1 MMRFLSKMTLSARL
15 VFLAGVIA
23 TLLLATGVL
32 GVLSLH
38 RTEELLQATY
48 TVRMT
53 ALEALAEIQRLQME
67 SHILMLQALNPDTKQ
82 ADRKAAIDRIEKH
95 SGEVTAYWLPYRK
108 MQKDAHEEK
117 LATVFSSARET
128 YGMNSV
134 LPIVAALRQNS
145 IDEAIMRG
153 EFVQENYKPV
163 SSAIKDLVQYQIAIT
178 KQNYEDATRANAWSQ
193 MAMIAIVIG
202 GLVISGIAAA
212 VTIWAIK
219 KTMARAV
226 MASREVANGNLA
238 DKIQAD
244 TDDELGQL
252 LQAMETMRAK
262 LNGTVMDV
270 RNSAETV
277 AGAANEIADGNS
289 SLSARTEE
297 QASTLEETAATME
310 EFTSTV
316 KQNATHAEEAS
327 AIIEATQ
334 VRAQRGAQVVKETV
348 EAMSRIEVSS
358 KRIDEIIGV
367 INGIAFQTNL
377 LALNAAVESARA
389 GEHGKGF
396 AVVATEVRSLS
407 QRSASAAKEIS
418 QLIADSVSRVKAG
431 SQLVSESEKILKEML
446 QEVGNV
452 ARIVAEIAAASRE
465 QASGIEQINNAVVH
479 MDQATQQNSALVE
492 EIAAASTSMQG
503 QANTLADLV
512 RQFRIDETTATHDEA
527 EHAGDVVPPDAT
539 PSTATAPG
547 VSRSRLGKL
556 GWRRHR
562 QLSSA

>member
-1 MMRFLSKMTLSARL
+1 MMKFFSKLTLSARL
-15 VFLAGVIA
+15 VVLAGLIA
-23 TLLLATGVL
+23 TLLLTTGVL

-53 ALEALAEIQRLQME
+53 ALEALAEIQRLQMD
-67 SHILMLQALNPDTKQ
+67 SHIHMLEALNPDTKQ
-82 ADRKAAIDRIEKH
+82 AVRMAAIDRIEKNSSAVNTH
-95 SGEVTAYWLPYRK
+95 WLPYRK
-108 MQKDAHEEK
+108 LQKDPQEEK

-178 KQNYEDATRANAWSQ
+178 KQNYEDATRANVWSQ
-193 MAMIAIVIG
+193 MAMIAFVIG

-252 LQAMETMRAK
+252 LQAMEMMRAK
-262 LNGTVMDV
+262 LNGTVMEV
-270 RNSAETV
+270 RNSAEAV

-297 QASTLEETAATME
+297 QASTLEETAANME
-310 EFTSTV
+310 EVTSTV
-316 KQNATHAEEAS
+316 KQNATHAQEAS

-334 VRAQRGAQVVKETV
+334 ARAQRGAQVVKDTV
-348 EAMSRIEVSS
+348 EAMSRIETSS
-358 KRIDEIIGV
+358 NRINEITGV

-431 SQLVSESEKILKEML
+431 SHLVSESEKILKEML

-452 ARIVAEIAAASRE
+452 ARIVGEIAAVSRE
-465 QASGIEQINNAVVH
+465 QASGIEQINNAVVQ

-492 EIAAASTSMQG
+492 ETAAASASMQD
-503 QANTLADLV
+503 QANTLAELV
-512 RQFRIDETTATHDEA
+512 RQFRIDETTETHDEA
-527 EHAGDVVPPDAT
+527 ERAGDVVPPDAN
-539 PSTATAPG
+539 PSTASAPG
-547 VSRSRLGKL
+547 ASRFRLGKL
-556 GWRRHR
+556 G
-562 QLSSA
+562 